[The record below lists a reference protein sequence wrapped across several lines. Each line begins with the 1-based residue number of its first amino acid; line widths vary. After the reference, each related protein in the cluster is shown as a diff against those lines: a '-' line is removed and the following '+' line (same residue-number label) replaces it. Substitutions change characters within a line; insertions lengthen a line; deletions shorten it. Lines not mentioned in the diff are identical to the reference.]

1 MKRIPLIAE
10 FLNSRPLGATGN
22 EVAAYF
28 DIDVENAIK
37 TLMLMVKR
45 GQVERMGDGMRP
57 DATYRLI
64 HVVETPPIFRALQT
78 LAAMRSVSMAR
89 LA

>member
-1 MKRIPLIAE
+1 MSRIPLVAE
-10 FLNSRPLGATGN
+10 FLNCRPLGATGN
-22 EVAAYF
+22 EVAAHF

-45 GQVERMGDGMRP
+45 GQVERVGDGMRP
-57 DATYRLI
+57 DATYRLVHI
-64 HVVETPPIFRALQT
+64 VETPPVFRALET
-78 LAAMRSVSMAR
+78 LTAMRSVAMAR